1 VPIEINGVVVG
12 AIGVSTG
19 TPAQD
24 GEVAVAGVEAIK
36 AFVRRKA
43 GSKL

>member
-1 VPIEINGVVVG
+1 VPIVVDGLVVG

-24 GEVAVAGVEAIK
+24 SEVAVAGVEAIK
-36 AFVRRKA
+36 AFVRRKG